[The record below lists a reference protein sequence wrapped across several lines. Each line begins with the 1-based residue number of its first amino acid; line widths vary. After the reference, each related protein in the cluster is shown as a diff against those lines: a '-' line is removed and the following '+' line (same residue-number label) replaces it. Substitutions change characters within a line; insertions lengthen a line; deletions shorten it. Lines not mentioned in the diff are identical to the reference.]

1 MRIILLR
8 HEERDLKDPRFFIPL
23 TEKGRI
29 NAIKKINE
37 ISKLNID
44 KIYCSPFERTIQT
57 ILPFC
62 IYNRNKIN
70 IENSLYEFITNPL
83 FLNGKIYDQEN
94 IKEEYQQFINKDY
107 ETYLKK
113 TSFKFGKDG
122 FILQKEKLED
132 VEERCNNFFNLI
144 LSEYKDTKSTIL
156 LVSHESTLKIFEKII
171 TEKIFNKIHK
181 YKFINM
187 GEFRE
192 YKI

>member
-1 MRIILLR
+1 MIIILLR

-29 NAIKKINE
+29 NAIKKINK
-37 ISKLNID
+37 ISELNVDI
-44 KIYCSPFERTIQT
+44 IYCSPFERAIQT

-62 IYNRNKIN
+62 LYNGNKIN
-70 IENSLYEFITNPL
+70 IENSLYEFIGKNL
-83 FLNGKIYDQEN
+83 FLNEKIYDQEN
-94 IKEEYQQFINKDY
+94 IKEEYQEIINKDY
-107 ETYLKK
+107 ETYLKN
-113 TSFKFGKDG
+113 TSFKFGKDEI
-122 FILQKEKLED
+122 ILQEEKLED
-132 VEERCNNFFNLI
+132 LEERCNNFLNI
-144 LSEYKDTKSTIL
+144 IMSEYKDTKSTIL
-156 LVSHESTLKIFEKII
+156 LVSHESTLKMFEKII